1 MASDSDTDFALVR
14 WPASGSGSDSEAPP
28 EPKRAQSWGA
38 RHTEWAMPT
47 GGQVLTMAKWKQQR
61 GTQRSRGSQGSQGSQ
76 ESRGRP
82 RTPPPPVTDVGS
94 HMAPIL
100 EEMEVAVR
108 RAESQEFHFSL
119 APSNT
124 LELHNVG
131 VDRPSHGQAFPCAGG
146 MWNGRVIYTS
156 NLLFAMH
163 FRRRK

>member
-1 MASDSDTDFALVR
+1 VASDSDTDFALVR

-47 GGQVLTMAKWKQQR
+47 GGQVLTMAQWKQR

-119 APSNT
+119 APSNA

-131 VDRPSHGQAFPCAGG
+131 VDRPSHGQ
-146 MWNGRVIYTS
+146 VIYTS